1 VARKAAR
8 RRAPP
13 SGREE
18 QARERRRQL
27 VAIAGALIEA
37 EGVDSVTLPRV
48 TERAGCAR
56 TLAYRYF
63 ASREELLRAVLED
76 YFERL
81 DARVSEAE
89 QRAAVKAF
97 VEASR
102 ARAPDAGAARRLVA
116 LFWDVQSAAGLG
128 GAILRSTPLLSP
140 GLRAL
145 VDACS
150 DRYERRFLEPIRGA
164 GMTEAEARTALDLM
178 IASFVRLTLRE
189 RAGEIGRRKA
199 LDLHTRASLGLLRG
213 LVAG

>member
-8 RRAPP
+8 RRAAPA
-13 SGREE
+13 GREQ

-97 VEASR
+97 VEASL
-102 ARAPDAGAARRLVA
+102 ARAPDPGAARRLVA
-116 LFWDVQSAAGLG
+116 RFWDVQSAAGLG

-140 GLRAL
+140 ALREL
-145 VDACS
+145 VDVCC
-150 DRYERRFLEPIRGA
+150 DRYERRFLEPLRGA
-164 GMTEAEARTALDLM
+164 GMREAEARTALDLM
-178 IASFVRLTLRE
+178 IASFVKLTLRE

-199 LDLHTRASLGLLRG
+199 LDLHTRASLGLVRG
-213 LVAG
+213 LVPG